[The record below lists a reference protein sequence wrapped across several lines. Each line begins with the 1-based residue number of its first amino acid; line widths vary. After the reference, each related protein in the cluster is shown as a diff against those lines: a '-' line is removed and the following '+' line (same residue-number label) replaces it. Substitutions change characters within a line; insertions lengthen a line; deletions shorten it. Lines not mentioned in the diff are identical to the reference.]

1 MRKPAKKYDKKFKI
15 DTVEFYLNSNLSMKK
30 VSNDF
35 GIAYQTFCGWVQE
48 YKKSGQTSFKGKGVI
63 KDSNEEVIV
72 LRKRLADVT
81 LERDILKKAAAI
93 FLSPK
98 K

>member
-1 MRKPAKKYDKKFKI
+1 MKKQVTNYDKQFKI
-15 DTVEFYLNSNLSMKK
+15 DCVEMYLNSNKSMRAIAD
-30 VSNDF
+30 DF
-35 GIAYQTFCGWVQE
+35 GVAYQTFCGWVSE
-48 YKKSGQTSFKGKGVI
+48 YKKNGGASFKGKGVI
-63 KDSNEEVIV
+63 KDSNIEMIS
-72 LRKRLADVT
+72 LRKELAEVK